1 MCSSDLLLSDLGRR
15 GFGWRQISAVL
26 ATGALVVPVLAF
38 AADTLG
44 GRWGAP
50 SSSWVAEL
58 HWMSSR
64 ASAGD
69 FRVLWLGDASVLP
82 LDPARRGPLAFGVTA
97 NGTGDARVLVPVPD
111 RGAQRRV
118 GDAVVEIRDATT
130 RRIGAVLG
138 PLGVRYILVPERV
151 GPTSGRV
158 VPAPNGVVD
167 TLADQLDLVR
177 LETRDGLA
185 LYEVVPW
192 QPVRSVVATTPGG
205 IRTPPLAARNP
216 AGTVQLLGP
225 RDGAW
230 RAHGADGSLDRVRSD
245 GARNAWRLQIGRAH
259 V

>member
-1 MCSSDLLLSDLGRR
+1 M
-15 GFGWRQISAVL
+15 A
-26 ATGALVVPVLAF
+26 VVPERRARDL
-38 AADTLG
+38 
-44 GRWGAP
+44 
-50 SSSWVAEL
+50 SWVV
-58 HWMSSR
+58 W
-64 ASAGD
+64 AS
-69 FRVLWLGDASVLP
+69 
-82 LDPARRGPLAFGVTA
+82 T
-97 NGTGDARVLVPVPD
+97 
-111 RGAQRRV
+111 
-118 GDAVVEIRDATT
+118 
-130 RRIGAVLG
+130 IGAVLG

-158 VPAPNGVVD
+158 VPAPSGVVD

-230 RAHGADGSLDRVRSD
+230 RAHGADGALDQRKAGQQRMLDGRRLGDRTVFRELLLN
-245 GARNAWRLQIGRAH
+245 GARGRH
-259 V
+259 GPLL